1 MSYAVSAYY
10 LLLGF
15 GRLQASQ
22 PVSVSSGW
30 EESATPK
37 ISLWKNTSEMQKL
50 VGRFFYVLFCFLLFA
65 SVAVWPAVYAW
76 FYITVLRQR
85 QL

>member
-1 MSYAVSAYY
+1 MTKIFQGSVLRCISCVVSACF

-22 PVSVSSGW
+22 PVSASSGW

-37 ISLWKNTSEMQKL
+37 ITLWRNTSETQKL
-50 VGRFFYVLFCFLLFA
+50 VSRFFTLYFVLFA
-65 SVAVWPAVYAW
+65 SVAVWAAVY
-76 FYITVLRQR
+76 V
-85 QL
+85 